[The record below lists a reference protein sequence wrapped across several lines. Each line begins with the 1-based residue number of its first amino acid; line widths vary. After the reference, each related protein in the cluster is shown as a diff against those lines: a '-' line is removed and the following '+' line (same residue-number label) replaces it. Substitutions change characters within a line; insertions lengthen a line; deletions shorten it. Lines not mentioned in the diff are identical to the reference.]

1 MATTSFYYIEVSDLA
16 NTWTEKF
23 CIEATEAT
31 AVRRAKNEIG
41 WNGLRCNRYDR
52 GDAIELRPRGQNRKA
67 LIQRESA

>member
-1 MATTSFYYIEVSDLA
+1 MTAPSFYYIEVSDLA
-16 NTWTEKF
+16 NTWIEKF

-67 LIQRESA
+67 LIQREPA